1 MSKNIRN
8 LNGGVGQIG
17 PTGPSG
23 SGTVGPTGPQ
33 GIIGPTG
40 PQGLQG
46 VGSTGPQGIQ
56 GVMGPQG
63 PTGAQGL
70 QGANGP
76 TGPQGIAGIQGPTGP
91 QGIPG
96 LLGPTGP
103 TGTSISVSGNTNDV
117 VVFTSPTTIG
127 SSNLS
132 YASNRL
138 AVFGGTLVS
147 YNPTTRCSALGGSNY
162 NTANGMNST
171 CTDNVF
177 IGPNCAQNVTSGCI
191 WNVCIGSGAFISGA
205 GIQNV
210 CLGLGAG
217 QLITNIG
224 NTAVGYQS
232 GGGITTGS
240 ENICIGRTSGQNT
253 IGSNNIM
260 IANQASS
267 GDNATIKIGTQG
279 THTTCFLQGIYNQT
293 SGSGLQVYV
302 NNAGKL
308 GTATSSQRYK
318 ENIAS
323 LPDVSA
329 LVQGL
334 RPVNF
339 NYISDETQEK
349 CFGLIAEE
357 VEQII
362 PELVAYDELGQPLTV
377 KYHFLQFLLL
387 KEIQRLHTEIEL
399 LKQKI

>member
-91 QGIPG
+91 Q
-96 LLGPTGP
+96 
-103 TGTSISVSGNTNDV
+103 
-117 VVFTSPTTIG
+117 VFTSPTTIG

-279 THTTCFLQGIYNQT
+279 
-293 SGSGLQVYV
+293 SGLQVYV

>member
-1 MSKNIRN
+1 LVTLIFFCILIYLRFDF
-8 LNGGVGQIG
+8 
-17 PTGPSG
+17 
-23 SGTVGPTGPQ
+23 
-33 GIIGPTG
+33 
-40 PQGLQG
+40 
-46 VGSTGPQGIQ
+46 
-56 GVMGPQG
+56 
-63 PTGAQGL
+63 
-70 QGANGP
+70 
-76 TGPQGIAGIQGPTGP
+76 
-91 QGIPG
+91 
-96 LLGPTGP
+96 
-103 TGTSISVSGNTNDV
+103 NTNDV

-132 YASNRL
+132 YASNKL
-138 AVFGGTLVS
+138 VVSGGTLVS

-162 NTANGMNST
+162 NTANGTNNCVWGPNNSQGMNST

-191 WNVCIGSGAFISGA
+191 WNVCIGSGVFISGT

-224 NTAVGYQS
+224 NTAVSTLSLLNNTSGTYNICLGYQS

-240 ENICIGRTSGQNT
+240 KNICIGRSSGQST
-253 IGSNNIM
+253 IGSNNII
-260 IANQASS
+260 IANQAST
-267 GDNATIKIGTQG
+267 GDNGAIKIGTQG
-279 THTTCFLQGIYNQT
+279 THTACFLQGIYNQT

-323 LPDVSA
+323 LPDVSTI
-329 LVQGL
+329 VQSL

-349 CFGLIAEE
+349 CYGLIAEE

-362 PELVAYDELGQPLTV
+362 PEMVVYDLTQRNPEIAY
-377 KYHFLQFLLL
+377 
-387 KEIQRLHTEIEL
+387 RN
-399 LKQKI
+399 

>member
-1 MSKNIRN
+1 MD
-8 LNGGVGQIG
+8 
-17 PTGPSG
+17 
-23 SGTVGPTGPQ
+23 
-33 GIIGPTG
+33 
-40 PQGLQG
+40 
-46 VGSTGPQGIQ
+46 
-56 GVMGPQG
+56 
-63 PTGAQGL
+63 
-70 QGANGP
+70 P
-76 TGPQGIAGIQGPTGP
+76 TGPQGIAGIGIQGPTGP

-138 AVFGGTLVS
+138 AVSGGTLVS

-162 NTANGMNST
+162 NTANGTNNCVWGPNNSQGMNST

-191 WNVCIGSGAFISGA
+191 WNVCIGSGAFISGT

-224 NTAVGYQS
+224 NTAVGTLSLLNNTSSTYNICLGYQF

-240 ENICIGRTSGQNT
+240 ENICIGRSSGQNT
-253 IGSNNIM
+253 IGSNNI
-260 IANQASS
+260 IIVNQAST
-267 GDNATIKIGTQG
+267 GDNGTIKIGTQG
-279 THTTCFLQGIYNQT
+279 THTACFLQGIYNQT

-318 ENIAS
+318 ENIVS
-323 LPDVSA
+323 LPDVSSP
-329 LVQGL
+329 VQSL

-339 NYISDETQEK
+339 NYIADETQEK
-349 CFGLIAEE
+349 CFGLTAEE

-362 PELVAYDELGQPLTV
+362 PEMVVYDESGQPLTV
-377 KYHFLQFLLL
+377 KCHFLQFLLL